1 VPLQYSVVMSP
12 SMQNAV
18 DDGSLILH
26 EVDQDED
33 AVTEVLRVLAGTIK
47 AARSGASLMPMIV
60 GLFYLYILYIRSL
73 LTRWDTSGKV
83 APEAHFRHPAL

>member
-47 AARSGASLMPMIV
+47 AARSGAKRDPV
-60 GLFYLYILYIRSL
+60 YR
-73 LTRWDTSGKV
+73 
-83 APEAHFRHPAL
+83 